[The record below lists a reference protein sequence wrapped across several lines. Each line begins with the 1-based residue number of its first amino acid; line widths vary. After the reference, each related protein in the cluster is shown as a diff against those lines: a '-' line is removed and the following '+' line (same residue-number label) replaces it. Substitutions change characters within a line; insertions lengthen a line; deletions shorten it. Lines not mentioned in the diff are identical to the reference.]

1 VAVDGLARGSG
12 SASRLGDRDTDA
24 GVEVLCRAQWKPMV
38 RLAYL
43 LCGDQEGAV
52 DIVQDAFVALSRRWD

>member
-1 VAVDGLARGSG
+1 
-12 SASRLGDRDTDA
+12 
-24 GVEVLCRAQWKPMV
+24 MV